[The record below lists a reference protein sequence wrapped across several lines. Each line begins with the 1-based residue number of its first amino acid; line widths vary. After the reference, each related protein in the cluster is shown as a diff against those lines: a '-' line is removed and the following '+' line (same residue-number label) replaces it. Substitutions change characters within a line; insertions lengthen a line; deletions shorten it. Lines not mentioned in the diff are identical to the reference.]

1 MYHIPAATQQDP
13 EMPTMTPTMVLV
25 ELCGYLEFG
34 LGVTGREEV
43 GVFAERI
50 LGLFAERVLRLLAE
64 RVLEALAEW
73 MFGGGRGVIVAVV
86 VIADESELSP
96 IVVLSTGRGSI

>member
-1 MYHIPAATQQDP
+1 MYHIPAATQPDP

-25 ELCGYLEFG
+25 ELCGCSEFG
-34 LGVTGREEV
+34 LGACGREEV

-64 RVLEALAEW
+64 RVFEALAERI
-73 MFGGGRGVIVAVV
+73 FGGGRGVIVAVV

-96 IVVLSTGRGSI
+96 IVIVSTGRGSI

>member
-1 MYHIPAATQQDP
+1 MYHILAATQHDP

-25 ELCGYLEFG
+25 ELCGYLEFE
-34 LGVTGREEV
+34 LGASGREEV
-43 GVFAERI
+43 GVCAERI

-64 RVLEALAEW
+64 RVFEALAERI
-73 MFGGGRGVIVAVV
+73 FGGGRGVIVAVV

-96 IVVLSTGRGSI
+96 IVIVSTGRGSI